1 MPYTL
6 SIYVLYPGS
15 ETLRKKCPYSELF
28 QSAFSRIRIEYGEI
42 LRILRISP
50 YSVRMWENADQ
61 NKSEYGYFL
70 RSYTNMNTPE
80 MYLGPCQKTI
90 MNKTIFARR
99 LHASQMF
106 DRVLNTSLVP
116 FNQLSRYVLNNR
128 TFSITSIASPSSK
141 SSYNDDYFIFIK
153 ILTA

>member
-1 MPYTL
+1 M
-6 SIYVLYPGS
+6 
-15 ETLRKKCPYSELF
+15 
-28 QSAFSRIRIEYGEI
+28 FSRIWTEYGEI

-70 RSYTNMNTPE
+70 RSYTNMNTSE

-116 FNQLSRYVLNNR
+116 FNQLSRYVLIIGRLVLLVLPRHLQNLL
-128 TFSITSIASPSSK
+128 IMMIISSLLK
-141 SSYNDDYFIFIK
+141 YS
-153 ILTA
+153 LREGWRLLV

>member
-1 MPYTL
+1 M
-6 SIYVLYPGS
+6 
-15 ETLRKKCPYSELF
+15 
-28 QSAFSRIRIEYGEI
+28 FSRIWTEYGGI

-99 LHASQMF
+99 LYASQMF

-116 FNQLSRYVLNNR
+116 FNQLSRYVLIIGRLVLLVLPRHLQNLLIMMIISSLLKYSLREKCPNTDLLR
-128 TFSITSIASPSSK
+128 KSP
-141 SSYNDDYFIFIK
+141 
-153 ILTA
+153 

>member
-1 MPYTL
+1 M
-6 SIYVLYPGS
+6 
-15 ETLRKKCPYSELF
+15 
-28 QSAFSRIRIEYGEI
+28 FSRIWTEYGEI
-42 LRILRISP
+42 LRIVRISP
-50 YSVRMWENADQ
+50 YSVRMWENTDQ

-70 RSYTNMNTPE
+70 RSYTNMNTSE

-116 FNQLSRYVLNNR
+116 FNQLSRYVLIIGRLVLLVLPRHLQNLL
-128 TFSITSIASPSSK
+128 IMMIISSLLK
-141 SSYNDDYFIFIK
+141 YS
-153 ILTA
+153 LREGWRLLV

>member
-1 MPYTL
+1 M
-6 SIYVLYPGS
+6 
-15 ETLRKKCPYSELF
+15 
-28 QSAFSRIRIEYGEI
+28 RIRSYSGQHF
-42 LRILRISP
+42 LPFGLNTKILRISP

-80 MYLGPCQKTI
+80 MYYQKTI

-116 FNQLSRYVLNNR
+116 FNQLSRYVLIIGRLVLLVLPRHLQNLL
-128 TFSITSIASPSSK
+128 IMMIISSLLK
-141 SSYNDDYFIFIK
+141 YS
-153 ILTA
+153 LREGWRLLV

>member
-1 MPYTL
+1 MR
-6 SIYVLYPGS
+6 
-15 ETLRKKCPYSELF
+15 EKFRYSKLF
-28 QSAFSRIRIEYGEI
+28 RSPFSRIWAKHGE
-42 LRILRISP
+42 ILRISP

-116 FNQLSRYVLNNR
+116 FNQLSRYVLIIGRLVLLVLPRHLQNLL
-128 TFSITSIASPSSK
+128 IMMIISSLLK
-141 SSYNDDYFIFIK
+141 YS
-153 ILTA
+153 LREGWRLLV